1 MLLVDINLAAAEKT
15 LALVK
20 ERFPNVKAAAIKADV
35 GKEEDVKGAVDKAV
49 ELFGRLDIMVRAC
62 PSESSYTHLF
72 LLLYSHNEDI
82 ILISCSH
89 LAVQ

>member
-49 ELFGRLDIMVRAC
+49 ELFGRLDVMVR
-62 PSESSYTHLF
+62 PSPPLPLPLQSADARY
-72 LLLYSHNEDI
+72 
-82 ILISCSH
+82 
-89 LAVQ
+89 

>member
-20 ERFPNVKAAAIKADV
+20 ERFPNVQAAAIKADV

-49 ELFGRLDIMVRAC
+49 ELFGRLDIMVRART
-62 PSESSYTHLF
+62 PESSYAHLS
-72 LLLYSHNEDI
+72 LLPCLHNEY
-82 ILISCSH
+82 ILPI
-89 LAVQ
+89 

>member
-49 ELFGRLDIMVRAC
+49 ELFGRLDIMVRAR
-62 PSESSYTHLF
+62 PLESSYIYLS
-72 LLLYSHNEDI
+72 LSLCLYKRTSY
-82 ILISCSH
+82 
-89 LAVQ
+89 